1 MKLVAYVCAGLLL
14 TACSAEQKTA
24 FSEHANHFKRNV
36 NQLGTGIREAFT
48 FHEEPEYETAIP
60 ARYCYA
66 TYTKPI
72 CYDTPQTG
80 NVGKLVGYQ
89 GPKPLSREFD
99 HSITD
104 DEMIDGATIQAAPAA
119 SIESNDI
126 MPYSETESNIP
137 EGRPFGDAVIVNEPA
152 AVNIGESGASSDPQT
167 TRGPAALL
175 PRM

>member
-1 MKLVAYVCAGLLL
+1 MRLVAYMCAGLLL
-14 TACSAEQKTA
+14 TACSSEQKTA

-36 NQLGTGIREAFT
+36 NQLGQGIREAFT

-60 ARYCYA
+60 PRYCYA

-89 GPKPLSREFD
+89 GPKPVSREFD
-99 HSITD
+99 HTITD
-104 DEMIDGATIQAAPAA
+104 DEMIDGATIQAAPVT
-119 SIESNDI
+119 SIESSNI
-126 MPYSETESNIP
+126 MPYSALETSAS
-137 EGRPFGDAVIVNEPA
+137 EGRPFGEAVIVNEPS
-152 AVNIGESGASSDPQT
+152 AVNIDENGSSSVPES